1 MGSLFQLCFF
11 GVEGHHHPHSA
22 SAQSATLRRRFP
34 SLPQSCIASTVILAT
49 NLLYDYVAKRRALPL
64 REPFQ
69 KFSKARAE
77 PRPKRGFGN
86 SFQPAIDAPRLEPH

>member
-1 MGSLFQLCFF
+1 MGAAVGPGFRYASRAS
-11 GVEGHHHPHSA
+11 VREGHS
-22 SAQSATLRRRFP
+22 QTIFIYFKIKLRTKN
-34 SLPQSCIASTVILAT
+34 C
-49 NLLYDYVAKRRALPL
+49 RALPR

-77 PRPKRGFGN
+77 PRPTRGFGN